1 MRHVELKRIKRDT
14 AKLILGLT
22 IIHFVVFSSGFLK
35 AETPSEYN
43 INQLKNDI
51 KKLDVVTI
59 EGFDRNKI
67 ERDVEEFLWV
77 EKKRF
82 EISFVNNSLDRDTN
96 KLSFNLRRPP
106 CIRETQ
112 VVIEH
117 ENKQYSYQLD
127 TNDKIEVTIPIIN
140 FNKDSVKKII
150 FDSKSIGCKVKDD
163 TRQLFFQLY
172 TNFEFSK

>member
-1 MRHVELKRIKRDT
+1 MRQVQLKRIKRDT
-14 AKLILGLT
+14 VKLILGLS
-22 IIHFVVFSSGFLK
+22 IIYFVVFSSGFLK
-35 AETPSEYN
+35 AEIPSEYN
-43 INQLKNDI
+43 TIQLKKDI
-51 KKLDVVTI
+51 KKLDEVTI
-59 EGFDRNKI
+59 EGFDRNKL

-82 EISFVNNSLDRDTN
+82 EISIINNSLNRDTN

-112 VVIEH
+112 VVIGH
-117 ENKQYSYQLD
+117 ENMQHSYQLE

-140 FNKDSVKKII
+140 FNKNGEKRII
-150 FDSKSIGCKVKDD
+150 FDSKSKGCKVQND